1 MSHPTTS
8 RSPSP
13 PPQPQDPLPPHDNDA
28 LDDVWG
34 SPSHSSPSSPSLL
47 PTTRTGTSHYQSD
60 IHHLQR
66 EHENAGYRDGITA
79 AKAGSAQAGF
89 DEGFGL
95 GAVLGAR
102 TGRVLGVLEGIARAA
117 AAAAV
122 VPGDDENERERM
134 RRLWEGAGRELDLV
148 RVFGD
153 EYWTGEGVWKYEV
166 TGAKGEGE
174 EEIVFADVAG
184 AHPLIRKW
192 EGVMEGEATRWGVD
206 LQVHEGWEEVRTR
219 DGEGGREREDG
230 KSVGNVK
237 EKKVLDW

>member
-1 MSHPTTS
+1 MSGATNS

-13 PPQPQDPLPPHDNDA
+13 PAQPQTPLPEHDNDA

-34 SPSHSSPSSPSLL
+34 SSPSPSSPSSPSLL
-47 PTTRTGTSHYQSD
+47 PTTRPSQYQSD
-60 IHHLQR
+60 IPQLQR
-66 EHENAGYRDGITA
+66 EHEKAGYRDGITA

-102 TGRVLGVLEGIARAA
+102 TGRVLGVLEGIARAS
-117 AAAAV
+117 
-122 VPGDDENERERM
+122 PENESM
-134 RRLWEGAGRELDLV
+134 RRLWEDARGELDLIK
-148 RVFGD
+148 VFGD

-166 TGAKGEGE
+166 TTEGGERKGE

-192 EGVMEGEATRWGVD
+192 EGVMEEEARRVGVN
-206 LQVHEGWEEVRTR
+206 LEVHEGWEEVRTG
-219 DGEGGREREDG
+219 DGDGGRGREDG